1 MKTKTTITDIAA
13 LEKEVAE
20 IAPFVRNG
28 FRGAGG
34 PSCQV
39 EDAIRLEARN
49 YAGRSFT
56 RATWPLYRK
65 LAVAAGFAFLLGGV
79 IQLHLVHRAG
89 HNAKAVDHILNI
101 GAPQASAEP
110 SIDGAAG
117 LANRLLDAQGLDD
130 EGFFTSE
137 EDEPLWL

>member
-1 MKTKTTITDIAA
+1 MKTKTTVTDIAA
-13 LEKEVAE
+13 LEKELAE

-34 PSCQV
+34 PSCRV
-39 EDAIRLEARN
+39 EEAIRHEARIN
-49 YAGRSFT
+49 ADRSFT

-65 LAVAAGFAFLLGGV
+65 LAVAAGFAFLLGGS

-89 HNAKAVDHILNI
+89 HKASAVDQILNI
-101 GAPQASAEP
+101 GAPQASIEP
-110 SIDGAAG
+110 SIDGTTG
-117 LANRLLDAQGLDD
+117 LANRLLDIQGLDD

-137 EDEPLWL
+137 EEEPLWL